1 MYMYV
6 CICIILLCN
15 TINHVCIL
23 SMRHS
28 TPVLRLDHIPGG
40 GVVGVGF
47 GTKTDSGMEDVTTAS
62 EDEITI
68 EDVTDDIMM
77 LDNPTSDG
85 PE

>member
-1 MYMYV
+1 M
-6 CICIILLCN
+6 
-15 TINHVCIL
+15 
-23 SMRHS
+23 
-28 TPVLRLDHIPGG
+28 LRLDHILGD
-40 GVVGVGF
+40 GVVGAGF
-47 GTKTDSGMEDVTTAS
+47 GTKYFGSSVEDVTTAS